1 MKLQRKNKFLGL
13 IGTGLLIASLATGG
27 YVVFEEMQNK
37 STYEYLEQIA
47 LVKTE
52 EKDVTTVPNTE
63 EPAEQAAEPVTPK
76 YDFNKL
82 KEINPDITGYLEG
95 SSLSMPYPVVK
106 TTDSTYYLSH
116 TADGKPSV
124 LGSICLDAN
133 ADMNN
138 QVSIIYGHN
147 TTDGSMFG
155 NLNEYK
161 NKSYMDSNP
170 TFTYYD
176 ETGVYQFD
184 VFANIVDDNISTSF
198 SSGEEYNNYLNTI
211 KANSIASRDIEVDS
225 DDHIVVLYDCLE
237 SWEKNVNNRADRNLV
252 VAKVTKVLDYE
263 LTQTKTK

>member
-52 EKDVTTVPNTE
+52 EKKVTAVPNTE
-63 EPAEQAAEPVTPK
+63 NQVENPTEPVTPK

-116 TADGKPSV
+116 AADGKPSV

-138 QVSIIYGHN
+138 QVSVIYGHN
-147 TTDGSMFG
+147 TADGSMFG
-155 NLNEYK
+155 NLNNY
-161 NKSYMDSNP
+161 NSQDYMNSNP
-170 TFTYYD
+170 KFTYYD
-176 ETGVYQFD
+176 ETGVYEFD
-184 VFANIVDDNISTSF
+184 VFANIIDDDIQTSF
-198 SSGEEYNNYLNTI
+198 SSPEDYNNYLNNI
-211 KANSIASRDIEVDS
+211 KSQSLTFRQVEVGS
-225 DDHIVVLYDCLE
+225 DDHIVFLYDCLE
-237 SWEKNVNNRADRNLV
+237 SWEKSSPNDPNRNLV
-252 VAKVTKVLDYE
+252 VAKVSKVLDYE

>member
-52 EKDVTTVPNTE
+52 EKKVTAVPNTE

-106 TTDSTYYLSH
+106 TTDSAYYLSH

-161 NKSYMDSNP
+161 NKSYMDNNP
-170 TFTYYD
+170 TFIYYD

-198 SSGEEYNNYLNTI
+198 SSSEEYNNYLNTI

-225 DDHIVVLYDCLE
+225 GDHIVVLYDCLE
-237 SWEKNVNNRADRNLV
+237 SWEKTVNNRADRNLV

-263 LTQTKTK
+263 PTQTKTK